1 MVIGKGGQ
9 VLKEV
14 GTAVR
19 LQLAQGAHIELFVMV
34 DEGWQQRP
42 DRIERLGY

>member
-1 MVIGKGGQ
+1 
-9 VLKEV
+9 
-14 GTAVR
+14 
-19 LQLAQGAHIELFVMV
+19 LQLAQGAHIELVVVV

>member
-1 MVIGKGGQ
+1 

-19 LQLAQGAHIELFVMV
+19 LQLAQGAHIELVVVV